1 MSTTAALFGILGA
14 ILIGAISPGPSF
26 VLVSRIAITG
36 SRLDG
41 LAAAAGMGL
50 GGALFGILALPG
62 LSALLLQ
69 VEWFYMTLK
78 LIGGAYLVY
87 LGIRIWRGADA
98 PLSADTSVVFQRK
111 SVWRSFTFALV
122 TQISN
127 PKTAIVYGSFFAALL
142 PASPPD
148 WLLLSLPPMIF
159 LVEAAWY
166 AAVALAFPP
175 IDRAGSISISKNGST
190 GSPAVSLSPW
200 DCGCSRRACSRRKRR
215 GCPRSA
221 AAAKV

>member
-1 MSTTAALFGILGA
+1 MTEA
-14 ILIGAISPGPSF
+14 
-26 VLVSRIAITG
+26 VSACCRHGTG
-36 SRLDG
+36 RS
-41 LAAAAGMGL
+41 
-50 GGALFGILALPG
+50 LFGILALAG

-78 LIGGAYLVY
+78 LIGGAYLFY
-87 LGIRIWRGADA
+87 LGIRIWRGASA
-98 PLSADTSVVFQRK
+98 PLSADTSVVFQGK

-127 PKTAIVYGSFFAALL
+127 PKTAIVYGSIFAALL

-166 AAVALAFPP
+166 AAVALAFSANRPRGVYLHFKDW
-175 IDRAGSISISKNGST
+175 IDRIAG
-190 GSPAVSLSPW
+190 AVIGALGLRLLMEGLQSQK
-200 DCGCSRRACSRRKRR
+200 A
-215 GCPRSA
+215 
-221 AAAKV
+221 